1 MFGDSS
7 IRNRMRKREI
17 EYGKYSKEKFRKDGE
32 IRVGICN
39 RGCDGVWS
47 T

>member
-1 MFGDSS
+1 MEN
-7 IRNRMRKREI
+7 ILK
-17 EYGKYSKEKFRKDGE
+17 KKFRKDGE

>member
-1 MFGDSS
+1 MENILKKKFG
-7 IRNRMRKREI
+7 R
-17 EYGKYSKEKFRKDGE
+17 DGE

-39 RGCDGVWS
+39 GCDGVWS